1 MGASPTGGTTVPIAQ
16 LVLEHKIF
24 NLGVLGSNP
33 NGNTKYSLSSVGRAG
48 CLYHQGQGFKS
59 FSEY

>member
-33 NGNTKYSLSSVGRAG
+33 NGNTKYSLSSVGQSINTG
-48 CLYHQGQGFKS
+48 ISPLSYTQ
-59 FSEY
+59 

>member
-1 MGASPTGGTTVPIAQ
+1 MGSSPTGGTNVSIAQ

-33 NGNTKYSLSSVGRAG
+33 NGNTKYSLSSVGQSKMLISSRSRVQV
-48 CLYHQGQGFKS
+48 L
-59 FSEY
+59 

>member
-1 MGASPTGGTTVPIAQ
+1 MGASPTGDTIVPIAQ

-33 NGNTKYSLSSVGRAG
+33 NGNTKYSLSSVG
-48 CLYHQGQGFKS
+48 
-59 FSEY
+59 